1 MDERMRKDWPS
12 DLAPDLNYSK
22 GQKPLHE
29 YLRDNARL
37 NPEKVAIIWY
47 GREITYRELDDLSE
61 GFAIFLS
68 NSGVKKGEHVALF
81 LSNSPQYFIAHY
93 GIQKIGAV
101 VSPCSPLF
109 KEWELEYQLN
119 DMEAKVIVAADSL
132 YNVVAKVQSKTKI
145 EQIILTNYGDLLPTE
160 PTLNVPEEIC
170 KPKPFIPG
178 VKDMLSV
185 INDVKSSI
193 SAVNVDV
200 NMDDISLMVYTSG
213 TTGKSKGAMLS
224 YENALFKT
232 AAVTQSS
239 QILAKDVLLTV
250 VPLYHIAGMLLGLNC
265 PIYTNSSM
273 VLLYR
278 FDPIAVL
285 QAIDRYKCTWWY
297 SVVPMNVAVMQVPNA
312 GQYDISSLRT
322 SRGTSFGITLS
333 QEIAEAWAKFT
344 RGCQICEAAYGLS
357 ETHTADTFM
366 PSNAVKWGTQGI
378 PIYQTK
384 IRIVDPETD
393 KERPVGEMGE
403 IVISNPGVFKRY
415 WNKPKETAQTLRDGW
430 VFTGDMGF
438 LDEDNYLYFCGRFKE
453 MIKVSG
459 YSVFPE
465 DVEAMLIRHEGI
477 AQVAVTGVPNDQKGE
492 VVKAYVVLKPE
503 QGTHITD
510 QNIID
515 WAKQRMAPYKA
526 PRFVEFRESLPA
538 TGAGKVL
545 RRLLKEEQS

>member
-1 MDERMRKDWPS
+1 MDERLRKDWPG
-12 DLAPDLNYSK
+12 DLAPDLTYLK

-29 YLRDNARL
+29 YLRDNALL
-37 NPEKVAIIWY
+37 NPERIAIIWY
-47 GREITYRELDDLSE
+47 GREITYGELNDLSE
-61 GFAIFLS
+61 RFASFLS
-68 NSGVKKGEHVALF
+68 GSGVKKGERVALF
-81 LSNSPQYFIAHY
+81 LSNCPQYFIAHY

-109 KEWELEYQLN
+109 KEWELEYQLI

-132 YNVVAKVQSKTKI
+132 YDVVAKVQSKTKI
-145 EQIILTNYGDLLPTE
+145 EQIILTNYGDFLPNE
-160 PTLNVPEEIC
+160 PTLNVPAEIC
-170 KPKPFIPG
+170 KSKPFIPD
-178 VKDMLSV
+178 VQDMLSV
-185 INDVKSSI
+185 INDVNGSI
-193 SAVNVDV
+193 PAVDV

-213 TTGKSKGAMLS
+213 TTGKPKGAMLS
-224 YENALFKT
+224 YGNALFKT
-232 AAVTQSS
+232 AAATQSN
-239 QILAKDVLLTV
+239 QILEKDIFLTV

-265 PIYTNSSM
+265 PIYANASM

-278 FDPIAVL
+278 FDPLTIL

-322 SRGTSFGITLS
+322 TRGTSFGINLT

-344 RGCQICEAAYGLS
+344 GGCQICEGAYGLS

-378 PIYQTK
+378 PTYETK
-384 IRIVDPETD
+384 IRIVDPETG
-393 KERPVGEMGE
+393 KEKPVGEMGE
-403 IVISNPGVFKRY
+403 IVISTPGAFKGY
-415 WNKPKETAQTLRDGW
+415 WNKPEESAQTLREGW
-430 VFTGDMGF
+430 IYTGDMGQ
-438 LDEDNYLYFCGRFKE
+438 LDAENYLIFCGRFKE

-465 DVEAMLIRHEGI
+465 EVEAMLMRHEGI
-477 AQVAVTGVPNDQKGE
+477 AQAAVTGVPDAQKGE
-492 VVKAYVVLKPE
+492 VVKAYVVLKPD
-503 QGTHITD
+503 QSTHITD
-510 QNIID
+510 QNIMD

-526 PRFVEFRESLPA
+526 PRYVEFRESLPA

-545 RRLLKEEQS
+545 RRLLKEKQN